1 MNADLVPLVIADIYE
16 LAGAFRRRGE
26 EIARDVGQTQARWQ
40 VLSAASDVAKTVPQV
55 AGILGVS
62 RQNVQRIANA
72 LVRDRL
78 ARFVHNPDHRSSPH
92 LVLSGKGR
100 GILANLTRVARSRH
114 RGLATRLKGIDLA
127 ALRRDLR
134 QMQLAL
140 DTKFPPSLKEYRHD
154 DPQGRSGPL

>member
-1 MNADLVPLVIADIYE
+1 VIADLYE

-26 EIARDVGQTQARWQ
+26 EIARDVSQTQARWQ
-40 VLSAASDVAKTVPQV
+40 VLSAASDVAKTVPQL
-55 AGILGVS
+55 ARILGVS

-78 ARFVHNPDHRSSPH
+78 ARFVDNPDHRSSPH
-92 LVLSGKGR
+92 VVLSDEGQETLVG
-100 GILANLTRVARSRH
+100 LTRAGRSRH
-114 RGLATRLKGIDLA
+114 RALAARLKGIDLA

-134 QMQLAL
+134 HIQVAL
-140 DTKFPPSLKEYRHD
+140 DTKFPHSTQGVSDD

>member
-1 MNADLVPLVIADIYE
+1 MKADLVPLVIADLYE

-40 VLSAASDVAKTVPQV
+40 VLSAASDAKTVPQL
-55 AGILGVS
+55 ARMLGVS

-78 ARFVHNPDHRSSPH
+78 ARFVDNPDHRSSPH
-92 LVLSGKGR
+92 VVLSDEGR
-100 GILANLTRVARSRH
+100 GTLAGLTRAARSRH
-114 RGLATRLKGIDLA
+114 RALAARLKGIDLA

-134 QMQLAL
+134 QIQVAL
-140 DTKFPPSLKEYRHD
+140 DTKFPPST
-154 DPQGRSGPL
+154 QGVSA

>member
-1 MNADLVPLVIADIYE
+1 MKADLVPLVIADLYE

-40 VLSAASDVAKTVPQV
+40 VLSAASDVAKTVPQL
-55 AGILGVS
+55 ARMLGVS

-78 ARFVHNPDHRSSPH
+78 ARFVDNPDHRSSPH
-92 LVLSGKGR
+92 VVLSDQGR
-100 GILANLTRVARSRH
+100 GTLASLTRAARSRH
-114 RGLATRLKGIDLA
+114 RALAARLKGIDLV

-134 QMQLAL
+134 QIQVAL
-140 DTKFPPSLKEYRHD
+140 DTKFPPST
-154 DPQGRSGPL
+154 QGVSA

>member
-1 MNADLVPLVIADIYE
+1 MKADLVPLVIADVYE

-40 VLSAASDVAKTVPQV
+40 VLSAASDVAKTVPQL
-55 AGILGVS
+55 ARTLGVS

-78 ARFVHNPDHRSSPH
+78 ARFVDNPDHRSSPH
-92 LVLSGKGR
+92 IVLSDKGR
-100 GILANLTRVARSRH
+100 GTLASLTRAARSRH
-114 RGLATRLKGIDLA
+114 GALAARLKGIDLA

-134 QMQLAL
+134 QIQISL
-140 DTKFPPSLKEYRHD
+140 DTKFPHST
-154 DPQGRSGPL
+154 QGVSA

>member
-1 MNADLVPLVIADIYE
+1 MKADLVPLVIADLYE

-40 VLSAASDVAKTVPQV
+40 VLSAASDVAKTVPQL
-55 AGILGVS
+55 ARILGVS

-78 ARFVHNPDHRSSPH
+78 ARFGDNPDHRSSPH
-92 LVLSGKGR
+92 VVLTEEGR
-100 GILANLTRVARSRH
+100 GTLAGLTRAARSRH
-114 RGLATRLKGIDLA
+114 RALAARLKGIDLA

-134 QMQLAL
+134 QIQAAL
-140 DTKFPPSLKEYRHD
+140 DNKFPPSTE
-154 DPQGRSGPL
+154 GVMS

>member
-1 MNADLVPLVIADIYE
+1 MKAYLVPLVIADLYE

-40 VLSAASDVAKTVPQV
+40 VLSAASDVAKTVPQL
-55 AGILGVS
+55 ARTLGVS

-78 ARFVHNPDHRSSPH
+78 ARFVDNPDHRSSPH
-92 LVLSGKGR
+92 VVLSDEGR
-100 GILANLTRVARSRH
+100 GTLAGLTRVARSRH
-114 RGLATRLKGIDLA
+114 RALAARLKGIDLA

-134 QMQLAL
+134 QIQAAL
-140 DTKFPPSLKEYRHD
+140 DNKFPPSTQEV
-154 DPQGRSGPL
+154 SA